1 MDITVGQTASRNLT
15 LTTEHVQKYAE
26 ITGDHNPLHF
36 DEAFVAAT
44 PFGKLVVQGGL
55 TTGVLNALVAEDM
68 PGPST
73 VFLSHDIKFVA
84 PVFIGDTITGEA
96 EVLSVHDS
104 KPVTQLKVKVSR
116 QDGEIVL
123 EGEAWCYT
131 FSPDS

>member
-68 PGPST
+68 PGQGT